1 MRLKSLIFTVVFSI
15 LLAGLVLLSKFIGYL
30 NPPKEYGVFWVEPS
44 RYIRRFTPIGHACGG
59 KHGSYISTYEAY
71 DSSRLSKYGEFYSS
85 TSEAEKALQQ
95 YLKGASKIVENSSRF
110 NEQGKVIGQRT
121 VTFYPRKEGDEEVAI
136 FWTDKGSLYLIEA
149 DSLKIALEFEQ
160 SRIE

>member
-1 MRLKSLIFTVVFSI
+1 MIFVIASGI
-15 LLAGLVLLSKFIGYL
+15 LLLGLVLLAKFIWFF

-71 DSSRLSKYGEFYSS
+71 DRSRLSKYGEFYSS
-85 TSEAEKALQQ
+85 ASEAGKALQQ
-95 YLKGASKIVENSSRF
+95 YLKGASKVVENSSRF
-110 NEQGKVIGQRT
+110 NEQGKVIGQRI